1 MSNVEQMNL
10 RTIFQDGQECV
21 DRQPPD
27 INDRRKN
34 VDVVRLMNV
43 NPADTGTTITVTM
56 DADTL
61 GNVFVNPPAAPVDL
75 DPGEFLDLT
84 VKPQANWP
92 QREGFSTQPSRC
104 QHHDSGDIVIQ
115 P

>member
-1 MSNVEQMNL
+1 MSNIQQINL
-10 RTIFQDGQECV
+10 RTTFHGGQECV
-21 DRQPPD
+21 DRQPPT
-27 INDRRKN
+27 INPRRKD
-34 VDVVRLMNV
+34 VDIVRLTNV
-43 NPADTGTTITVTM
+43 NPTDTGSTITVTL

-61 GNVFVNPPAAPVDL
+61 GNVFVDPPAGPVDL
-75 DPGEFLDLT
+75 DPGESLDLT

-92 QREGFSTQPSRC
+92 QREGFTTDPSTC